1 MGHTFHS
8 KKADKVSV
16 SKMSPSVTYLFTSA
30 LCIITSQAFN
40 IKTNDIEGPNSH
52 SLRLFGG
59 FCCGSVV
66 TRCAQ
71 NCAGKSCDLDCSGTC
86 GFFSS
91 QCGPYKCGAVTNA
104 CISSTTTTTTTIT
117 TPASTTT
124 TTTTTSTTTTTTT
137 SSCIVAGGQC
147 LSTTSGKVGDCC
159 EGSSCTELVS
169 GSGYHCSSTTACIA
183 SGSQCLSLT
192 AGQVG
197 DCCAGS
203 SCSVFV
209 TGAGFNCS

>member
-1 MGHTFHS
+1 MGTLTFHT
-8 KKADKVSV
+8 KEAAKVSV
-16 SKMSPSVTYLFTSA
+16 ARMSPSVTYFFTLALF
-30 LCIITSQAFN
+30 IITSQAFN
-40 IKTNDIEGPNSH
+40 IKTNDIEAPNSQ
-52 SLRLFGG
+52 SLRLLGL
-59 FCCGSVV
+59 CCGSVV

-86 GFFSS
+86 GFFSTS
-91 QCGPYKCGAVTNA
+91 CGPYKCGALTNA
-104 CISSTTTTTTTIT
+104 CISSTTTTTTT
-117 TPASTTT
+117 TTT
-124 TTTTTSTTTTTTT
+124 A
-137 SSCIVAGGQC
+137 SCLAAGELC

-169 GSGYHCSSTTACIA
+169 GSGYQCSSTTACIA

>member
-1 MGHTFHS
+1 MGTLTFHT
-8 KKADKVSV
+8 KEAAKVSV
-16 SKMSPSVTYLFTSA
+16 ARMSPSVTYFFTFALF
-30 LCIITSQAFN
+30 IITSQAFN
-40 IKTNDIEGPNSH
+40 IKTNDIEAPNSQ
-52 SLRLFGG
+52 SLRLLG

-86 GFFSS
+86 GFFSTS
-91 QCGPYKCGAVTNA
+91 CGPYKCGAVTNA
-104 CISSTTTTTTTIT
+104 CISSTTTTTT
-117 TPASTTT
+117 S
-124 TTTTTSTTTTTTT
+124 TTTT
-137 SSCIVAGGQC
+137 SSCIAAGELC

-169 GSGYHCSSTTACIA
+169 GSGYQCSSTTACIA

>member
-1 MGHTFHS
+1 MGTLFTPR
-8 KKADKVSV
+8 KKVSV
-16 SKMSPSVTYLFTSA
+16 SNMSPTITYLVTLS

-40 IKTNDIEGPNSH
+40 IKTNHIDAPSSH

-104 CISSTTTTTTTIT
+104 CISSTTTTTTT
-117 TPASTTT
+117 TTT
-124 TTTTTSTTTTTTT
+124 ASTTTTT
-137 SSCIVAGGQC
+137 SSCIAAGAQC
-147 LSTTSGKVGDCC
+147 LSLTSGKVGDCC
-159 EGSSCTELVS
+159 EGSSCSELVS
-169 GSGYHCSSTTACIA
+169 GSGYHCSSTTACLA

-209 TGAGFNCS
+209 SGAGFNCS